1 MLLSA
6 RVFCMVMLDALA
18 EPGPYLSGTGLVL
31 KLFLLLRLALGES
44 RWKWPHRWPRAAK
57 FTAHPA

>member
-6 RVFCMVMLDALA
+6 RMFCMVILDTLA

-31 KLFLLLRLALGES
+31 KLFLLSHTGGKQVDMAS
-44 RWKWPHRWPRAAK
+44 QVA
-57 FTAHPA
+57 